1 MRGKLKG
8 QSAITRQ
15 SILQRVTRV
24 MLLYWSTNAE
34 ISDAESVSRGEFSK
48 SEQNDV
54 MSIERNFRYTIR
66 FISRGC
72 LKKFRRH

>member
-1 MRGKLKG
+1 
-8 QSAITRQ
+8 
-15 SILQRVTRV
+15 
-24 MLLYWSTNAE
+24 MLLIYWSTKAE
-34 ISDAESVSRGEFSK
+34 ISDAEPVSRGEFSK

-72 LKKFRRH
+72 LKKF